1 MKLLFRLFVFGL
13 VLVLILGLVAAF
25 LPASAALSL
34 VQDRMRDVRMEGVS
48 GSVWNGRADALTVRE
63 RALGAFSWKLSPWAL
78 FSKRI
83 DADITLDGPELKAD
97 GFVSLT
103 GPGSLQLRGM
113 RASVDAQRLQAVL
126 DVPALVFKGR
136 VEFDLRE
143 LVVDQYFPAKVEG
156 SALWREAAVAGSADA
171 RLGDIRADFAT
182 QGVGTI
188 AGTVT
193 DSGGPLSIE
202 GGTFSAGLQGL
213 SAEAT
218 LRARDGDAAVQ
229 RALQYIGQPQEDG
242 SSRLEIRGQM
252 NRVGG

>member
-1 MKLLFRLFVFGL
+1 MKLLVRLFVFGL
-13 VLVLILGLVAAF
+13 GLVLIVGLVAAF
-25 LPASAALSL
+25 LPASTALGL

-78 FSKRI
+78 FAKRI
-83 DADITLDGPELKAD
+83 DADITLDGPELKAE
-97 GFVSLT
+97 GFVSLS
-103 GPGSLQLRGM
+103 GPGSLQVRGM
-113 RASVDAQRLQAVL
+113 RASIDAQRLQGVL

-143 LVVDQYFPAKVEG
+143 LVVDRYFPAKVEG

-182 QGVGTI
+182 EGVGTI

-193 DSGGPLSIE
+193 DSGGALSIE
-202 GGTFSAGLQGL
+202 GGKFSAGLQGV

-229 RALQYIGQPQEDG
+229 RALQYIGQPQADG
-242 SSRLEIRGQM
+242 SSRLEISGQL

>member
-1 MKLLFRLFVFGL
+1 MKLLFRLFVFCL
-13 VLVLILGLVAAF
+13 VLALILLLIVAF
-25 LPASAALSL
+25 LPASTALGL
-34 VQDRMRDVRMEGVS
+34 VQDRMREVRMEGVS

-63 RALGAFSWKLSPWAL
+63 RALGAFTWKLSPWAL
-78 FSKRI
+78 FSKRV
-83 DADITLDGPELKAD
+83 DVDVTLDGPELKAA
-97 GFVSLT
+97 GFVSLS

-113 RASVDAQRLQAVL
+113 QASVDAQRLQGVL

-156 SALWREAAVAGSADA
+156 SAVWRDAMVGGSADA

-193 DSGGPLSIE
+193 DSGGPLMIE
-202 GGTFSAGLQGL
+202 GGTFSAGLQGV

-218 LRARDGDAAVQ
+218 LRARDGDAAVL

-242 SSRLEIRGQM
+242 SSRLEVRGQL

>member
-1 MKLLFRLFVFGL
+1 MKLLFRLFVSGL
-13 VLVLILGLVAAF
+13 VLLVALCLVAAF
-25 LPASAALSL
+25 LPASTALGL

-63 RALGAFSWKLSPWAL
+63 RALGAFTWTLSPRAL
-78 FSKRI
+78 LSRRV

-97 GFVSLT
+97 GFVSLS

-113 RASVDAQRLQAVL
+113 RASVDAQRLQGVL
-126 DVPALVFKGR
+126 DVPALVFQGR

-156 SALWREAAVAGSADA
+156 SALWRDARVGGSADA

-182 QGVGTI
+182 EGVGAI

-202 GGTFSAGLQGL
+202 GGRFSAGLQGI

-218 LRARDGDAAVQ
+218 LRARDGDAAVL
-229 RALQYIGQPQEDG
+229 RALQYIGQPQDDG
-242 SSRLEIRGQM
+242 SSRLEIRGRL

>member
-1 MKLLFRLFVFGL
+1 MKLVFRLFVFGL
-13 VLVLILGLVAAF
+13 VLILILGLVAAF
-25 LPASAALSL
+25 LPASTALGL

-48 GSVWNGRADALTVRE
+48 GSVWNGRADALSVRE
-63 RALGAFSWKLSPWAL
+63 RPLGAFTWKLSPWAL
-78 FSKRI
+78 FSKRV
-83 DADITLDGPELKAD
+83 DADITLDGPELKAA
-97 GFVSLT
+97 GFVSLS

-113 RASVDAQRLQAVL
+113 QASIDAQRLQGVL

-143 LVVDQYFPAKVEG
+143 LIVDQYFPAKVEG
-156 SALWREAAVAGSADA
+156 SAVWREAMVGGSADA

-193 DSGGPLSIE
+193 DSGGPLIIE
-202 GGTFSAGLQGL
+202 GGRFSAGMQGVN
-213 SAEAT
+213 AEAT
-218 LRARDGDAAVQ
+218 LRARDGDAAVL

-242 SSRLEIRGQM
+242 SARLEVRGQL

>member
-1 MKLLFRLFVFGL
+1 MKLLLRLFVFCL
-13 VLVLILGLVAAF
+13 ALVLILGLVAAF
-25 LPASAALSL
+25 LPASTALGL
-34 VQDRMRDVRMEGVS
+34 VQDRMREVRMEGVS

-63 RALGAFSWKLSPWAL
+63 RALGAFTWKLSPWAL
-78 FSKRI
+78 FSKRV
-83 DADITLDGPELKAD
+83 DVDITLDGPDLKAA
-97 GFVSLT
+97 GFVSLS

-113 RASVDAQRLQAVL
+113 QASVDAQRLQGVL

-156 SALWREAAVAGSADA
+156 SAVWRDAMVGGSADA

-193 DSGGPLSIE
+193 DSGGPLMIE
-202 GGTFSAGLQGL
+202 GGTFSAGVQGV

-218 LRARDGDAAVQ
+218 LRARDGDAAVL

-242 SSRLEIRGQM
+242 SSRLEVRGQL

>member
-1 MKLLFRLFVFGL
+1 MKLLFRLFVFCL
-13 VLVLILGLVAAF
+13 VLALILLLIVAF
-25 LPASAALSL
+25 LPASTALGL
-34 VQDRMRDVRMEGVS
+34 VQDRMREVRMEGVS
-48 GSVWNGRADALTVRE
+48 GSVWNGRADALTVRA
-63 RALGAFSWKLSPWAL
+63 RALGAFTWKLSPWAL
-78 FSKRI
+78 FSKRV
-83 DADITLDGPELKAD
+83 DVDVTLDGPELKAA
-97 GFVSLT
+97 GFVSLS

-113 RASVDAQRLQAVL
+113 QASVDAQRLQGVL

-156 SALWREAAVAGSADA
+156 SAVWRDAMVGGSADA

-193 DSGGPLSIE
+193 DSGGPLMIE
-202 GGTFSAGLQGL
+202 GGTFSAGVQGV

-218 LRARDGDAAVQ
+218 LRARDGDAAVL

-242 SSRLEIRGQM
+242 SSRLEVSGQL